1 MEVADQKRMRKP
13 GWTESGTGPVSRKLC
28 ALPRAPGSPTFQ
40 WGLSK
45 PLVNVGV
52 TSGATQVTQKWGNWI
67 TNQTGYAYLLLCAQL
82 LSCIQFF
89 VPLWTAAPQA
99 PLGILQARIL
109 KWVAIFSSRG
119 SSPPRDWIQVS
130 YIAGR
135 FFFFFFVFFLPS
147 EPPGKPLRTLKN
159 NLSVHQWNFDRVFMH
174 DNRHRL

>member
-45 PLVNVGV
+45 PLVNVGI

-89 VPLWTAAPQA
+89 VTPWDYSPLDFSVH
-99 PLGILQARIL
+99 GIFLELIKESQPGQTRML
-109 KWVAIFSSRG
+109 EWVAISSSRG
-119 SSPPRDWIQVS
+119 PSRTRDQTPGICRWI
-130 YIAGR
+130 
-135 FFFFFFVFFLPS
+135 LC
-147 EPPGKPLRTLKN
+147 
-159 NLSVHQWNFDRVFMH
+159 H
-174 DNRHRL
+174 